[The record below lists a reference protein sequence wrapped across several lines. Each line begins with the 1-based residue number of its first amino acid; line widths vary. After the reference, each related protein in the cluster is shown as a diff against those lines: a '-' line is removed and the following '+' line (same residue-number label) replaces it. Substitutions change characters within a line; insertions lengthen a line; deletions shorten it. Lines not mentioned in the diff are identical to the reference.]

1 MWWITVKENKMKF
14 IHRQQVA
21 LGFFCVINSPFT
33 WGLGANLYGNLIVTP
48 PECILNNN
56 NQATIHFG
64 DILLTRI
71 DGNNYLQT
79 LPLSLSCTG
88 LAKNNLTLTLE
99 GDPTLFNSNG
109 ALKTS
114 NDKLGVIFYV
124 NNIRQ
129 AINQPVNIN
138 YTSLPSL
145 KAAPIKNMTA
155 GFNDT
160 DGGSFTALATLKV
173 NYQ

>member
-1 MWWITVKENKMKF
+1 MNF
-14 IHRQQVA
+14 IHRQQAA
-21 LGFFCVINSPFT
+21 LCFLCAISSPFAL
-33 WGLGANLYGNLIVTP
+33 GLGANLYGNLVVTP

-56 NQATIHFG
+56 NQAAIHFG

-88 LAKNNLTLTLE
+88 LAKNNLTLTLV
-99 GDPTLFNSNG
+99 GDPTTFNSNG

-114 NDKLGVIFYV
+114 NSKLGIVFYV
-124 NNIRQ
+124 NNVQQ
-129 AINQPVNIN
+129 AINQSVNIN

-145 KAAPIKNMTA
+145 KAAPMKNMTA
-155 GFNDT
+155 SFNDA
-160 DGGSFTALATLKV
+160 DGGTFTALATLKV

>member
-1 MWWITVKENKMKF
+1 M
-14 IHRQQVA
+14 
-21 LGFFCVINSPFT
+21 
-33 WGLGANLYGNLIVTP
+33 GLGANLYGNLVVTP

-56 NQATIHFG
+56 NQAAIHFG

-99 GDPTLFNSNG
+99 GNATLFNSEG

-114 NDKLGVIFYV
+114 NNKLGIAFYV
-124 NNIRQ
+124 NNVRQ

-145 KAAPIKNMTA
+145 KVAPIKNMTA
-155 GFNDT
+155 SFINT
-160 DGGSFTALATLKV
+160 DGGTFTALATLKV

>member
-1 MWWITVKENKMKF
+1 MKF

-21 LGFFCVINSPFT
+21 LYFFCVISSPFAM
-33 WGLGANLYGNLIVTP
+33 GLGANIYGNLIVTP

-56 NQATIHFG
+56 NQAAIHFG

-88 LAKNNLTLTLE
+88 LAKNNLTLTLV
-99 GDPTLFNSNG
+99 GDPAWSDSNG
-109 ALKTS
+109 ALTTS

-124 NNIRQ
+124 DNKQ
-129 AINQPVNIN
+129 QPINQPVDIN

-160 DGGSFTALATLKV
+160 DGGSFTASATLKV
-173 NYQ
+173 NYR

>member
-1 MWWITVKENKMKF
+1 MKF
-14 IHRQQVA
+14 IYRQQVA
-21 LGFFCVINSPFT
+21 LCFFCVISSPFAL
-33 WGLGANLYGNLIVTP
+33 GLEANLYGNLIVTP

-56 NQATIHFG
+56 AQAAIHFG

-71 DGNNYLQT
+71 DGDNYLQT

-88 LAKNNLTLTLE
+88 LAKNNLTLTLK
-99 GDPTLFNSNG
+99 GDATSFNSG
-109 ALKTS
+109 EELKTS
-114 NDKLGVIFYV
+114 NDKLGIAFYV
-124 NNIRQ
+124 NNVRQ
-129 AINQPVNIN
+129 AINKPVNIN

-145 KAAPIKNMTA
+145 KAAPIKNMSE

-173 NYQ
+173 DYQWKSHW